1 MDAAERRDHERDKSG
16 RTSTLGDATGF
27 WVVIALALF
36 AGGMW
41 SFGEA
46 FRNEAFQT
54 VWFLGGIL
62 MIALALFVPAHFA
75 SRN

>member
-1 MDAAERRDHERDKSG
+1 MDAAERRDRERDKAG
-16 RTSTLGDATGF
+16 RTSAMADATGF

-36 AGGMW
+36 AGGLW
-41 SFGEA
+41 AFGEA
-46 FRNEAFQT
+46 FRTDVLQAF
-54 VWFLGGIL
+54 WFLGGIL